1 MPQHAVHAAS
11 STAELARI
19 DEDPVFASR
28 MAQLIRLSRDR
39 HVNSFSQI
47 EWPDSLPDDAWWL
60 SPELLSVHGTE
71 YADTLSE
78 AQLKRL
84 SKWECINA
92 FSLNVEGE
100 RELIHML
107 AARLYA
113 PDLPDIDA
121 YIHHFIDEENKHL
134 WFFGEFCRR
143 YAGKIY
149 SSKKVSIADETFG
162 NEMSFF
168 LLFARIFIFEE
179 IGGYYNVIA
188 GGDERVSPFVRS
200 IHQIHHA
207 DEARHITFGRAILA
221 QTKEIAFAASDE
233 DTRAAAVAHL
243 QRYVQISIESLY
255 QPAMYRDSG
264 IEGGVALRRALLA
277 HPARREHHA
286 AALLKRPLRFLADL
300 GIPLKGDPS

>member
-1 MPQHAVHAAS
+1 MFPDNGAEGVAVDLS
-11 STAELARI
+11 RI

-28 MAQLIRLSRDR
+28 VEQLIKLSRER

-47 EWPDSLPDDAWWL
+47 EWPESIPDDEWWL
-60 SPELLSVHGTE
+60 PPELLSVHGTE
-71 YADTLSE
+71 HAAALSE
-78 AQLKRL
+78 RQLKLL

-100 RELIHML
+100 RELINML
-107 AARLYA
+107 SARLYA
-113 PDLPDIDA
+113 PDLPEIEH

-143 YAGKIY
+143 YGGKIY
-149 SSKKVSIADETFG
+149 SSKKMGVADERFG
-162 NEMSFF
+162 KEMEFF

-188 GGDERVSPFVRS
+188 GGDTRVSPFVRL

-207 DEARHITFGRAILA
+207 DEARHITFGRAVLT
-221 QTKEIAFAASDE
+221 QSKSIAFAASP
-233 DTRAAAVAHL
+233 AAECEAAIAHL
-243 QRYVQISIESLY
+243 QRFVQISIEALY

-264 IEGGVALRRALLA
+264 IAGGVALRRALLA
-277 HPARREHHA
+277 DPARRDHHA
-286 AALLKRPLRFLADL
+286 SALLKRPLKFMAGI
-300 GIPLKGDPS
+300 GIPLEANPA